1 MEASENA
8 GLPLEGRG
16 GTGGLQRIDLRRV
29 SETLSSVEGTAGLSR
44 LELMINTIVPRLVG
58 DAPDPKAR

>member
-16 GTGGLQRIDLRRV
+16 GSGALKRMDLHLV
-29 SETLSSVEGTAGLSR
+29 SETLASGGDFGFSR
-44 LELMINTIVPRLVG
+44 LELMLNTVVARLVG
-58 DAPDPKAR
+58 DAPDSKPG